1 MHNSQYAFEL
11 YFNKDVIKKKRRKK
25 KKRCITKR
33 MLSESIFSN
42 SRSESLNKIQ
52 FLLSGFS
59 LSLFFFFPV
68 LLRNN

>member
-1 MHNSQYAFEL
+1 MLCEL
-11 YFNKDVIKKKRRKK
+11 YFNKDVIKKKRKK

-52 FLLSGFS
+52 FLPSDFS
-59 LSLFFFFPV
+59 LSLFLPV